1 MLTGLIGTTGTG
13 KRTITI
19 AAANSLTFSA
29 NIILSVSDVD
39 ELTLSANG
47 SIGDSANVREITA
60 AALTLEQTDAFG
72 SDREFVF
79 TNEAMD
85 LTLTTSGAGATE
97 TDPAQQAIQD
107 WMSMSGKT
115 TDTSLTGSFNL
126 TCTNCPI
133 IVGGNLGR
141 DPGSINLDGS
151 EIQLTA
157 DVVLSATRVAITGNI
172 ISDDP
177 LAARALTISTAETTA
192 ANSITID
199 GDIDTSG
206 GALTLMTASSHAQ
219 DIQIIGDD
227 RELTGG
233 VIMITGGITREATIN
248 HLRITAVG
256 NLTVGDIDINDG
268 VLRLAAMATSDSDTT
283 SAIDFGATST
293 RILASRV
300 ILAQA
305 ADFTGDANTPP
316 AMFLLYSAPSELL
329 FASGNLIAAAAW
341 ADNTTPLD
349 NNGEGRFIAES
360 AFEFA
365 ATDFPAG
372 LLRGIDSITL
382 DAGSGAITFAAAI
395 PTAITFQADRVLIT
409 AGSIDLAGRTLTIIT
424 DSGALTLNGGVNIMS
439 SMMDAGGLVLNLAGG
454 ITSTDDTVATVILPS
469 VTITQ
474 AGTFGSTAPLTLV
487 GADGASTVGSL
498 TLNTE
503 AAQTVYSWMIAD
515 GRTVSL
521 TSAVDVTVATSL
533 NNGGE
538 GDFTLISM
546 GGVVAINA
554 NITIGG
560 ALDLNGSTGIT
571 ISGTRILSAGSI
583 DLLSEVTASTDSANL
598 TVIATGD
605 ITLSNNINVG
615 AAGSLVLT
623 AGDTATTGNI
633 SNSGATRTLTAGTIA
648 LTQDGVFADDLFTLA
663 SASALVLETEAAQR
677 IYNWMAQTGTSLTLT
692 SAAEIVIRGNI
703 TLGTGDLTLR
713 GAAINI
719 LGLAANARTVSG
731 GNISLTATGADGVR
745 LGTFADTPIADT
757 FTAETGSDPVFALTI
772 EAAGA
777 LTLNNSLSIR
787 GILTLSAN
795 EGSISSV
802 ADPTLTALAISLTQG
817 VPFVPDFPFDLTS
830 TDVTII
836 LANGVEEQ
844 MIDVRYDW
852 LIVAGRDLK
861 IYMDDAGAVLR
872 IVSDIDLGAT
882 GRLTL
887 LRATATTGLIEF
899 SGVRTITAGQIT
911 LNRPAESD
919 FGLILGGAMT
929 TMLEVGNIQLS
940 ELSSVLTLR
949 VSTGAIAVKAGA
961 TPILRAGEIRLT
973 QTDAF
978 AAGIFEI
985 HAASRALILST
996 EAAQT
1001 VHAWMLADGLGL
1013 SLTSAVSITL
1023 SNNIM
1028 GGEQGIA
1035 LVAPTITL
1043 SGSQITLSGA
1053 TVHLSANT
1061 ITGQNLI
1068 IEATAGDITTADRD
1082 ADDADSNIPA
1092 LTATSLSL
1100 TQNGVF
1106 GSAVLFEG
1114 LAVAALTSLTLETS
1128 ADQPVEAWMIDTT
1141 NGRALTLTCNGC
1153 AITSTS
1159 DIATGSGS
1167 LTLSA
1172 TEINIGGA
1180 AAAARMLSGGDVR
1193 LALSG
1198 ANGVRIGS
1206 FDNDGDFTAGDF
1218 ALTLMASGTLRVN
1231 SDVETGSGALML
1243 TGTSGIVLDGEDAAL
1258 GGGAITLTGVTTTT
1272 TNTNLTITAQGD
1284 VTINN
1289 NINIGSG
1296 ALVIA
1301 AGRATGDAGTGS
1313 ILWADGATDDDGQ
1326 PLDPSVSP
1334 TTPRIVITAAS
1345 VSLTQDGSIFPVSR
1359 PATFTLPSGALPQI
1373 VFDGAEVQ
1381 PVVSDWYDIFYAR
1394 DIEAAYAQTTRG
1406 NTLRVTF
1413 ATIRSAQSI
1422 TLSSRRTILFRGSG
1436 PIVLRAPVITITT
1449 RTLSLGNRSLTVI
1462 AAGGTLTLNANI
1474 VGINDV
1480 FLSAQTIVFAGNA
1493 TRSVTGDD
1501 VTFISSNPVTSIRN
1515 VVLTAYR
1522 NLTVAASLSLEDDNL
1537 TLIAGQDRRVNR
1549 RTTITTTGALIF
1561 EGASTI
1567 RANAI
1572 TLRADTAPPSGSDVT
1587 LVLEATGNISVGV
1600 EGINVGAGGALTL
1613 LAGSGS
1619 TTGNIILL
1627 TGTTAPML
1635 TADSVSLTQDGAFAD
1650 NLFTLAAV
1658 TTSPAARTRTV
1669 NELELVT
1676 GAAQTIYDWMSE
1688 DGLSLTLTSAAAI
1701 AIDSDIALGTGN
1713 LILTGTEVNIVGAAA
1728 AARILSGGN
1737 IVMTPS
1743 GTNSVR
1749 IGAFDNSGDFTA
1761 GDFALTL
1768 TALGTLTLNSDV
1780 EVGTGALMIT
1790 GTVGIVLGRQRV
1802 ILDGGDIVLTG
1813 AITTTMNTDLTVEA
1827 SGDLTVAGDID
1838 LGDVNSVGASASD
1851 GGLVLTAGDGAMT
1864 GTITFSGT
1872 RAFIARFIRLEQDA
1886 TPFTPSTPPVGVTF
1900 MIDGGAQP
1908 QVYDGTTT
1916 SDGVWF
1922 TVGRKT
1928 NEVFVPGDGDTVLTI
1943 DLSGRSNS
1951 TIQASRSIVLDAGA
1965 LNIEFAGG
1973 GTGETIVLEAPEI
1986 SIIAGMVMLD
1996 GRGLEI
2002 RAAGGAVTL
2011 NANLVGLNT
2020 AANIT
2025 LMAAE
2030 ILSDGASVMA
2040 TGNLVIAADFD
2051 VANDLELAAGMALI
2065 FSGDRRLSAGEIT
2078 LTAAVAPDLQVAGE
2092 VNNAN
2097 LTLIARGDINI
2108 GTAINI
2114 GTGVL
2119 TLTAGEGAA
2128 GNIVNGFATGV
2139 PTITALRVALSQDG
2153 VFGMTAPLGL
2163 PQTGSLSL
2171 TSRASSDQTVHNTW
2185 MVVAGRSLAVNSGR
2199 NIRITTAT
2207 NNFGLGSFTASASGT
2222 IVFTNAATE
2231 ILAADITLTTGSRGG
2246 ISTNR
2251 RAVTLTATG
2260 NILLNTS
2267 IGLDSRG
2274 RLDARAGNLTLAA
2287 VGGID
2292 FDAQRSITL
2301 NGGVVRLTAGAVDL
2315 ASDNMGTAVIR
2326 ARGGLTLT
2334 GSFGTGEGNL
2344 SLIAGGALNFGGG
2357 TASDTTS
2364 RNGAVVLSGSV
2375 ITLTGGAN
2383 PTASNQAL
2391 TVTATGNLTINT
2403 NIDTGAAGDLTL
2415 ASGGALQ
2422 FRTNRATQLSG
2433 DNIMLTSSSLP
2444 RAGRQSL
2451 TVSAQRDLVVNASLH
2466 TGASTSRSRAGVLT
2480 LRAGVASSVGV
2491 GGLSFA
2497 TSAPVE
2503 LTGRNIIFESDGD
2516 ASVSMAGSHNLT
2528 IRAFTNLE
2536 ISSDLRLGS
2545 MSGDEMSSVLS
2556 LRARTIEV
2564 AGDRVM
2570 AADQI
2575 IVRQDGSLF
2584 TDQQPASFVSGELR
2598 VIATG
2603 NQRYYAWMGSVADRS
2618 LWLESRS
2625 GNIILDA
2632 AIDLGAGSLTLRAA
2646 SRRRLIILETAADRF
2661 VGADITLVSSGTIT
2675 TGGRDLTIAATGDL
2689 RIDASVNAGT
2699 GQVAL
2704 SGATLVFG
2712 GATRVVNGGEIMLT
2726 GRGAPASA
2734 SNRSLTVRARN
2745 DLTVLGHLNAGTGSL
2760 TLIGGLNTRVG
2771 RTTQVNAGSLYLGVS
2786 SAGDSVETVLNGL
2799 NIVLIGDAGGT
2810 SRASTESVSVVA
2822 RRGLSVSTDILT
2834 SGDLVLSA
2842 GAGLGS
2848 RDMGVLQLRR
2858 DAATRLTGAMIE
2870 LSADPRRGA
2879 LPAASN
2885 QDLTVEASGDL
2896 TLAAHLNAGTGDVVL
2911 TAGGTILLSTARDV
2925 EVRGDDV
2932 QLQGGA
2938 ASPASGRRLR
2948 VIALGDIEV
2957 GVDLDTGTGDLV
2969 LTAGTG
2975 TTRVGRRRVGN
2986 IGVINF
2992 AGARLLTGDVITLTG
3007 DTVRDE
3013 AGAVEM
3019 PSASDALLRV
3029 VALRGLRV
3037 NTHMN
3042 AGSGNLMLEAG
3053 AGTGTR
3059 ETGVL
3064 SFGSG
3069 AVLSGADIILTSD
3082 GALPGRGSNG
3092 NLTIVASG
3100 TMTLS
3105 ANLNLGRGTLDLS
3118 AGSNTIEGSN
3128 TVLSVGTLRLRQA
3141 AGFGASNPFMNI
3153 RLNTG
3158 GVEFISASSASQT
3171 LHEWMVS
3178 LVSDRRTSRR
3188 RHLTVRTGGD
3198 LVVDRDVVLG
3208 GRDLVLVAGDGST
3221 TGALNFMAATGET
3234 RRLEGNNVN
3243 LLSDK
3248 GAATPAAGINNFDIT
3263 IRALSGDLTIGARV
3277 NAGAGDLTLSASARR
3292 RTGRIMWS
3300 SDQASS
3306 LSGAAI
3312 SLTSSRDLLDQPS
3325 GQDLTVTGT
3334 GAVSIA
3340 TSIDVGAGNLMVSTT
3355 GGAISFGRSR
3365 TTSLRGTNIA
3375 LTSNVT
3381 TIAEAS
3387 AEAGSGRSLTITAL
3401 GTLQV
3406 SAALNLVRRVSRR
3419 SVLRGNLVLT
3429 AGIGEVLSS
3438 SAPGSSLSAGR
3449 ISLAQASVFVTSNRF
3464 GVVTL
3469 PSGGTLELVST
3480 SSSALVVQPWMVSA
3494 VSAQHLIIRAVG
3506 DVNVGVSIEL
3516 ASARNLTLE
3525 AGMGDGSGA
3534 INFTG
3539 SSALT
3544 LIGNDVSLTAGLAVD
3559 GGVKAPA
3566 PFGQD
3571 LTITAGGNL
3580 LVHADIDAG
3589 AGALSLTAGTA
3600 TRSAR
3605 SGQIRFSPDRLVT
3618 LTGSA
3623 LELTADRRPS
3633 VEGRGVGLRRATV
3646 WEEAVASDPF
3656 NVATNVGQLEFI
3668 TTATAA
3674 QAVQAWMVSRANS
3687 SGSALAVRGAGDV
3700 VVANDLIY
3708 GRGLILEAGYNG
3720 GTGAIT
3726 FGTVD
3731 ADMVRALE
3739 GSEVTLLST
3748 RASSPSGFAL
3758 RIRARGDL
3766 TVGADLT
3773 GDGALTLEAGF
3784 GTRRVRV
3791 RGRTRS
3797 VANDGAL
3804 TLTGARTLS
3813 GSSVTLTG
3821 DLAPEQ
3827 SAGVVSITALTG
3839 DVNVNSDINAGSNNI
3854 SLTASAGAI
3863 NFNSSRLTVLTGG
3876 ALSLTATSS
3885 PAASS
3890 GQTLRL
3896 VSSSV
3901 WAAAS
3906 ATNPFKTTTTTS
3918 VGQIE
3923 FVTTSTSDQTVHDWM
3938 VTLATSS
3945 GDAGLGVRARGNVV
3959 VGSSLALG
3967 AGDLTLE
3974 AGRGTMAMMM
3984 TNEMGEQVEVQVR
3997 NPGLINFTG
4006 PAPLVLSGGDI
4017 ILDAHGAVSS
4027 PFGQNLTI
4035 TAQGD
4040 LEVNAD
4046 ISTSGVLGLTAGA
4059 STVAGET
4066 GELRFDGQGSR
4077 AVVLRANSFM
4087 VAGDGVSNVMSGL
4100 GLRLIS
4106 MLPFEAANFTNFEP
4120 NVAELEFNALS
4131 SSSQPVGAWMVVS
4144 GARLVVRASGDLSVS
4159 GNLVLVSTDLRGL
4172 RSNGRS
4178 LILEAGYDVPDS
4190 GTSNSGTINFIET
4203 VELDAETI
4211 MLFGD
4216 GPTATGLAGDVV
4228 VRTSFDLTIGAHLN
4242 SGTGNLRLEAG
4253 FGTRRARVGR
4263 RTRTLA
4269 NNGDV
4274 VLTGTRTL
4282 GGAGINLLGNAVMAE
4297 ALTVEASG
4305 DLTIGTNIE
4314 ATGDLVLTADRVRF
4328 SGSRTLRGENISLR
4342 STGDL
4347 ETHRRREN
4355 VTVRARGNLT
4365 LNGPLT
4371 SGRGNL
4377 TLEAG
4382 ASETVETMMDGMAV
4396 TNVEEN
4402 FGVIT
4407 VGTALATELRGVSV
4421 VLTADEFGSDG
4432 TTRLEPSVGTLAV
4445 LIIATGNLT
4454 VGTSLLT
4461 AGDLTLTASGSRSEL
4476 RFSSTRSID
4485 LSGAEVS
4492 MTSRRAPR
4500 RGSDQAVRVVSSGD
4514 LMVRALLNVGSG
4526 SVSFTAAGALDF
4538 PTRTRRGVT
4547 TPTLSITAGE
4557 LSFSQGEVFDGTVPV
4572 IFRGGLTGLA
4582 VNYSGAGMQE
4592 VEGWM
4597 VRSGIDVEIVSSGV
4611 LVIGRNIDTGTGNL
4625 TLSAAGGLSFTGT
4638 SGERFVRGNDIIVTS
4653 DSDSSG
4659 SEVVMSSVNLRIEG
4673 RGDVTINDA
4682 ITVSGA
4688 SSELRITAGFDVTR
4702 TVRGRSVTEFGSGGI
4717 SATGSPAL
4725 TAGSIFLDQTED
4737 FAVEDSFVLSS
4748 TAAVS
4753 ITTRRSSLLT
4763 VRDWMIALNRDLSL
4777 STEVFGDIIFASSSS
4792 VGTAS
4797 YNFGTGSLTLAASGA
4812 TRFTFTDASVVNG
4825 SVMVDAMMIEVNG
4838 NIEAGVHNLELDAS
4852 GALDFSADVVRLSA
4866 RMLTLEAGSS
4876 SAVNLFVVA
4885 TSGLSL
4891 STSLTASGIL
4901 GIDTGGAVPMFNGGA
4916 TLSATSFDIDFH
4928 CMTQCSIT
4936 TP

>member
-1 MLTGLIGTTGTG
+1 MTCGAMSDQACAIQRDSAVGVLDLTAS
-13 KRTITI
+13 TIRLEQ
-19 AAANSLTFSA
+19 AAAFSTTQIFDPTDPNA
-29 NIILSVSDVD
+29 SDSIRLNL
-39 ELTLSANG
+39 ELVTLSAQ
-47 SIGDSANVREITA
+47 SFS
-60 AALTLEQTDAFG
+60 
-72 SDREFVF
+72 
-79 TNEAMD
+79 
-85 LTLTTSGAGATE
+85 
-97 TDPAQQAIQD
+97 D
-107 WMSMSGKT
+107 WMDS
-115 TDTSLTGSFNL
+115 TGWNL
-126 TCTNCPI
+126 DLV
-133 IVGGNLGR
+133 VGGVLTI
-141 DPGSINLDGS
+141 PL
-151 EIQLTA
+151 ETPEMTA
-157 DVVLSATRVAITGNI
+157 DVGNFFVDLSLTAATIVSAGSLTLRAIDTMEINADITLSAPDSDLNIRAGAGGIISDSAHVLSAFSI
-172 ISDDP
+172 IFRQSRSFT
-177 LAARALTISTAETTA
+177 AADAAVNPFRFTFGGSVDSLTITLIGSARVQQYQSWMGAVGRDLTIIIPSDA
-192 ANSITID
+192 ATRFNID
-199 GDIDTSG
+199 TDID
-206 GALTLMTASSHAQ
+206 L
-219 DIQIIGDD
+219 
-227 RELTGG
+227 
-233 VIMITGGITREATIN
+233 
-248 HLRITAVG
+248 
-256 NLTVGDIDINDG
+256 
-268 VLRLAAMATSDSDTT
+268 
-283 SAIDFGATST
+283 
-293 RILASRV
+293 
-300 ILAQA
+300 
-305 ADFTGDANTPP
+305 
-316 AMFLLYSAPSELL
+316 
-329 FASGNLIAAAAW
+329 
-341 ADNTTPLD
+341 
-349 NNGEGRFIAES
+349 
-360 AFEFA
+360 
-365 ATDFPAG
+365 
-372 LLRGIDSITL
+372 
-382 DAGSGAITFAAAI
+382 GSGDLVLFTSRNAGEIV
-395 PTAITFQADRVLIT
+395 FQRGVSEIT
-409 AGSIDLAGRTLTIIT
+409 AGSFTARADTI
-424 DSGALTLNGGVNIMS
+424 
-439 SMMDAGGLVLNLAGG
+439 
-454 ITSTDDTVATVILPS
+454 
-469 VTITQ
+469 
-474 AGTFGSTAPLTLV
+474 
-487 GADGASTVGSL
+487 
-498 TLNTE
+498 
-503 AAQTVYSWMIAD
+503 
-515 GRTVSL
+515 R
-521 TSAVDVTVATSL
+521 
-533 NNGGE
+533 
-538 GDFTLISM
+538 IS
-546 GGVVAINA
+546 
-554 NITIGG
+554 
-560 ALDLNGSTGIT
+560 DP
-571 ISGTRILSAGSI
+571 
-583 DLLSEVTASTDSANL
+583 
-598 TVIATGD
+598 
-605 ITLSNNINVG
+605 
-615 AAGSLVLT
+615 
-623 AGDTATTGNI
+623 TTP
-633 SNSGATRTLTAGTIA
+633 GATRMLAINTVAGILIDTENVSNITEIIGARATLT
-648 LTQDGVFADDLFTLA
+648 LDSDSDDD
-663 SASALVLETEAAQR
+663 
-677 IYNWMAQTGTSLTLT
+677 
-692 SAAEIVIRGNI
+692 
-703 TLGTGDLTLR
+703 GTGDLTLMISSMR
-713 GAAINI
+713 LNRLTLDGAAI
-719 LGLAANARTVSG
+719 GLTGVIAAADITSG
-731 GNISLTATGADGVR
+731 LDVDASGV
-745 LGTFADTPIADT
+745 
-757 FTAETGSDPVFALTI
+757 
-772 EAAGA
+772 
-777 LTLNNSLSIR
+777 LTLNSNIDTGAGDLVLS
-787 GILTLSAN
+787 
-795 EGSISSV
+795 GSS
-802 ADPTLTALAISLTQG
+802 
-817 VPFVPDFPFDLTS
+817 
-830 TDVTII
+830 
-836 LANGVEEQ
+836 
-844 MIDVRYDW
+844 
-852 LIVAGRDLK
+852 
-861 IYMDDAGAVLR
+861 
-872 IVSDIDLGAT
+872 IDLGA
-882 GRLTL
+882 
-887 LRATATTGLIEF
+887 
-899 SGVRTITAGQIT
+899 
-911 LNRPAESD
+911 
-919 FGLILGGAMT
+919 
-929 TMLEVGNIQLS
+929 
-940 ELSSVLTLR
+940 
-949 VSTGAIAVKAGA
+949 AV
-961 TPILRAGEIRLT
+961 E
-973 QTDAF
+973 
-978 AAGIFEI
+978 
-985 HAASRALILST
+985 
-996 EAAQT
+996 
-1001 VHAWMLADGLGL
+1001 
-1013 SLTSAVSITL
+1013 
-1023 SNNIM
+1023 
-1028 GGEQGIA
+1028 
-1035 LVAPTITL
+1035 
-1043 SGSQITLSGA
+1043 
-1053 TVHLSANT
+1053 
-1061 ITGQNLI
+1061 
-1068 IEATAGDITTADRD
+1068 
-1082 ADDADSNIPA
+1082 
-1092 LTATSLSL
+1092 
-1100 TQNGVF
+1100 
-1106 GSAVLFEG
+1106 
-1114 LAVAALTSLTLETS
+1114 
-1128 ADQPVEAWMIDTT
+1128 
-1141 NGRALTLTCNGC
+1141 
-1153 AITSTS
+1153 
-1159 DIATGSGS
+1159 
-1167 LTLSA
+1167 
-1172 TEINIGGA
+1172 
-1180 AAAARMLSGGDVR
+1180 
-1193 LALSG
+1193 
-1198 ANGVRIGS
+1198 
-1206 FDNDGDFTAGDF
+1206 
-1218 ALTLMASGTLRVN
+1218 
-1231 SDVETGSGALML
+1231 
-1243 TGTSGIVLDGEDAAL
+1243 L
-1258 GGGAITLTGVTTTT
+1258 GGGAITLTGAISDSVGLTVVATGILTLNSNIATGAGDLVLSGSSIALGAAVELGGAAITLTGLITSSNALTVAATGVLTLNSDIMLTSPAGAQGNLTLSGGSIALGSALTLTGTAIMLTGDVSATDTALTIKARGTLTLGGNINLGSDPTNAVLTMTLGGIIASAQRTLTAGEINITFSVEEAALTDDDRANLSFVIAGSSVGGPSGGYMFPVTQSCVGDNLSGNNCTITISDGST
-1272 TNTNLTITAQGD
+1272 FLLVASLTPSGSLTISAAGREVAFDGTGAIELSGTSILITAASLNAGSRALTITAS
-1284 VTINN
+1284 T
-1289 NINIGSG
+1289 G
-1296 ALVIA
+1296 ALTLDVS
-1301 AGRATGDAGTGS
+1301 RVDAGV
-1313 ILWADGATDDDGQ
+1313 LM
-1326 PLDPSVSP
+1326 L
-1334 TTPRIVITAAS
+1334 
-1345 VSLTQDGSIFPVSR
+1345 
-1359 PATFTLPSGALPQI
+1359 SGMTEL
-1373 VFDGAEVQ
+1373 
-1381 PVVSDWYDIFYAR
+1381 
-1394 DIEAAYAQTTRG
+1394 
-1406 NTLRVTF
+1406 N
-1413 ATIRSAQSI
+1413 
-1422 TLSSRRTILFRGSG
+1422 
-1436 PIVLRAPVITITT
+1436 LRA
-1449 RTLSLGNRSLTVI
+1449 RTG
-1462 AAGGTLTLNANI
+1462 ADTLTL
-1474 VGINDV
+1474 V
-1480 FLSAQTIVFAGNA
+1480 
-1493 TRSVTGDD
+1493 
-1501 VTFISSNPVTSIRN
+1501 
-1515 VVLTAYR
+1515 
-1522 NLTVAASLSLEDDNL
+1522 
-1537 TLIAGQDRRVNR
+1537 
-1549 RTTITTTGALIF
+1549 
-1561 EGASTI
+1561 
-1567 RANAI
+1567 
-1572 TLRADTAPPSGSDVT
+1572 GSDVT
-1587 LVLEATGNISVGV
+1587 LSASSASGITTGTLSGTTFTAAAGNLTISATGGLTVVGSVNVGV
-1600 EGINVGAGGALTL
+1600 GNVLLTADSDDDDSGDLTLTSSDTITAAEVVLSQRAAFGSDSPLVFASGLTSLTLTNSGATAQPLYGWMFAASGARALVVNNEGGAITIAHGSGVAALDNGAGDITLNAGTLALNGAGTDNVISTLLGGVIVLTGSLDESVATDLASGVKSLTIRAQGALTINDNIMLAADQRLILEAGAGAGDSDLVIAGTVTLSSRNIELYQDGAFASTITARVEGARSSSNATL
-1613 LAGSGS
+1613 LRLIAGAAQTFHPAWQSFVRNNFSITAPSLTITATTAIATFPYNLTLHADAIGITVPVSAADNTLTITNEGSLTFGGELSLSEADVVRAGVVMVGGGSLAVLATGVITAHGDITVEEFAADDGSGS
-1619 TTGNIILL
+1619 TITRRGDLTLTAGTSGSGNLVGSATPTLLARRVNFSQFDLFAADPLFVFAPGVEAVGLTITTTSGTADQTIHAWMIAPDRGLSVVNNGGSVIVVSDIDLGSGDLTLQAASAGSILL
-1627 TGTTAPML
+1627 SDADPSSPAEGYIFDGGAINLMSAISITLAKDLTVTARGDLTIGSVILALSSEIGVGVGALVLEAGAGDDQTGVIAFGSGNTITAV
-1635 TADSVSLTQDGAFAD
+1635 SVSLTQDGAVFVGPSAPATFMLPTDVLPLVFYRGEAD
-1650 NLFTLAAV
+1650 QTDHAWF
-1658 TTSPAARTRTV
+1658 
-1669 NELELVT
+1669 ELV
-1676 GAAQTIYDWMSE
+1676 D
-1688 DGLSLTLTSAAAI
+1688 LI
-1701 AIDSDIALGTGN
+1701 AEEIALIPGGSFVAPSE
-1713 LILTGTEVNIVGAAA
+1713 LRASE
-1728 AARILSGGN
+1728 RIELNAGSGVLS
-1737 IVMTPS
+1737 
-1743 GTNSVR
+1743 
-1749 IGAFDNSGDFTA
+1749 F
-1761 GDFALTL
+1761 
-1768 TALGTLTLNSDV
+1768 
-1780 EVGTGALMIT
+1780 
-1790 GTVGIVLGRQRV
+1790 
-1802 ILDGGDIVLTG
+1802 
-1813 AITTTMNTDLTVEA
+1813 
-1827 SGDLTVAGDID
+1827 
-1838 LGDVNSVGASASD
+1838 
-1851 GGLVLTAGDGAMT
+1851 AGDG
-1864 GTITFSGT
+1864 
-1872 RAFIARFIRLEQDA
+1872 E
-1886 TPFTPSTPPVGVTF
+1886 
-1900 MIDGGAQP
+1900 
-1908 QVYDGTTT
+1908 
-1916 SDGVWF
+1916 
-1922 TVGRKT
+1922 
-1928 NEVFVPGDGDTVLTI
+1928 
-1943 DLSGRSNS
+1943 
-1951 TIQASRSIVLDAGA
+1951 IV
-1965 LNIEFAGG
+1965 I
-1973 GTGETIVLEAPEI
+1973 EAPEI
-1986 SIIAGMVMLD
+1986 SIIAGSVSIGSRALTIMADGELTLGGTLGVISAGVLSISAQSVSFNRSLRLTATVGALSLSGDFIAAPASRYSLTLSATAAATTTPVVFAGGSINFTGATSIDANNVSLLAVGQPTAPSEAIMVTIRARRALVINADINVGRAGGVLSLRTVNFESNRNTNFGSGRTLTALSLEFMSDQPFVRSPASTLTVGSLSLLYGGRSRQD
-1996 GRGLEI
+1996 LLAWMVVLGRGLSLEVGGQLNVAASALDFGTGALELVAGQNTNRRTRNRNI
-2002 RAAGGAVTL
+2002 TFATGASTTITASSITLTNTAVATVNLGTRGLTLTASGAINLNTNLSAATLALTAGMGTTTGAIEFDASRAVVLTSGGALTLTSDTAPASRAQSLTLMSGILFGSSSPFVGHASTSASDLEFITTASGSQAVQAWMPTLATSSGSDFVLRAAGDVTLSGARDFGSGAVTL
-2011 NANLVGLNT
+2011 EAGNGNDTGVVNFDATVST
-2020 AANIT
+2020 ASSLIG
-2025 LMAAE
+2025 
-2030 ILSDGASVMA
+2030 GA
-2040 TGNLVIAADFD
+2040 
-2051 VANDLELAAGMALI
+2051 
-2065 FSGDRRLSAGEIT
+2065 IT
-2078 LTAAVAPDLQVAGE
+2078 LTGDAAPTVS
-2092 VNNAN
+2092 NNA
-2097 LTLIARGDINI
+2097 LTVTASGDLNINTDINV
-2108 GTAINI
+2108 
-2114 GTGVL
+2114 GTGDL
-2119 TLTAGEGAA
+2119 TLTAGSGTNNEGSINFNSARPTTLTAA
-2128 GNIVNGFATGV
+2128 ALTLVANAAPEPSDADLTLSVATLNLGALIDVGRGALTLGGVVPTYTGSAGLVAGSLEALTLGALDTSANNYDLTFAADSLTITGNIDVGA
-2139 PTITALRVALSQDG
+2139 
-2153 VFGMTAPLGL
+2153 
-2163 PQTGSLSL
+2163 GSLSL
-2171 TSRASSDQTVHNTW
+2171 TARRGAI
-2185 MVVAGRSLAVNSGR
+2185 M
-2199 NIRITTAT
+2199 
-2207 NNFGLGSFTASASGT
+2207 FTASTPGATLTLSGGMITLRQQASFGSGALGAVLSARAGVSFISTGT
-2222 IVFTNAATE
+2222 SNQTLHATLLAPVSSDSSSFIVRVVSVNRSVVVSAESVAVGSRSLVLEGNNIVFGSAATE

-2274 RLDARAGNLTLAA
+2274 RLDTRAGNLTLAA

-2315 ASDNMGTAVIR
+2315 ASDNMGTALIR

-2357 TASDTTS
+2357 TASDTTV

-2858 DAATRLTGAMIE
+2858 DAATRLTGAIIE

-4445 LIIATGNLT
+4445 SIIATGNLT

-4659 SEVVMSSVNLRIEG
+4659 SEVVMSTVNLRIEG

-4688 SSELRITAGFDVTR
+4688 SSELRITAGIDVTR

-4792 VGTAS
+4792 GGTAS
-4797 YNFGTGSLTLAASGA
+4797 YNFGTGSLTLGASGA
-4812 TRFTFTDASVVNG
+4812 TRFTFTDGGVVNG
-4825 SVMVDAMMIEVNG
+4825 SVMVDAMMIDVNG

-4876 SAVNLFVVA
+4876 SASSATNLFIAV
-4885 TSGLSL
+4885 TGGLSL

-4901 GIDTGGAVPMFNGGA
+4901 GIDTGGAVPVFNGGA